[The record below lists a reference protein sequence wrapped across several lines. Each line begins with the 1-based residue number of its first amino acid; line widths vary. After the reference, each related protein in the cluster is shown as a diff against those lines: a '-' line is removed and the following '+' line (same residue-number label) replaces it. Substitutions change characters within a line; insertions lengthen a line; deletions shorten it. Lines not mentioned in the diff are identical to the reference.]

1 MVNGE
6 NDTESKGDA
15 RDLIIMANK
24 FGFWEDTFEKLTE
37 LGVST
42 AKKTTQSI
50 KQTLDPLQM
59 IDQVTG
65 RQGADKGV
73 EQLEKGKGK
82 KPNHTPLDFQKLQ
95 KKYQDQDKTKTDM
108 LRQRLFQMV
117 KAGDEKLLMEH
128 RQKEIQKKQQET
140 YEEMDKKRREE
151 EKKKQQDLQAGA
163 PQGKIR
169 RSIFS
174 PKKVAKREQA
184 EVRPSTGKQ

>member
-1 MVNGE
+1 
-6 NDTESKGDA
+6 
-15 RDLIIMANK
+15 MAK
-24 FGFWEDTFEKLTE
+24 PGFWEDTFEKLTE

-42 AKKTTQSI
+42 AKKTTQSL

-59 IDQVTG
+59 LDQVTG
-65 RQGADKGV
+65 RQGGDKGI

-82 KPNHTPLDFQKLQ
+82 KPNHTPLDFKKLQ
-95 KKYQDQDKTKTDM
+95 DKYENQDKQKTEV

-117 KAGDEKLLMEH
+117 KGADEKLLMEQ
-128 RQKEIQKKQQET
+128 RQKEMQKKQTET
-140 YEEMDKKRREE
+140 YEEMEKKRKEE
-151 EKKKQQDLQAGA
+151 EKKKQLDLQAGA

-184 EVRPSTGKQ
+184 EFKPAAGKQ